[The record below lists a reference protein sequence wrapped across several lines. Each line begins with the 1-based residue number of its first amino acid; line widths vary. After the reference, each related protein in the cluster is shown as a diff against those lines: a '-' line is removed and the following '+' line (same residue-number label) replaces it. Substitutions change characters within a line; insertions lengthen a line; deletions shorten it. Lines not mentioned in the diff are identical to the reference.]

1 MSKSISSR
9 IKNKEELIETILN
22 KGVEKIFPNEEFL
35 RKKLQSGQKMT
46 IYLGFDPTGPT
57 LHLGHLIILK
67 KMKDFQDLGHK
78 IIILIGNFTGSI
90 GDPTGKL
97 SVRKNLNEKEIKDN
111 YKGYKKQISLI
122 LKFSGENKAELK
134 FNSKWLERMALKKFL
149 EVASL
154 ETVQSLLKRDMFE
167 SRMNEGKPIY
177 INEFLYPLLQ
187 GYDSVALNVD
197 GEVGGNDQTFNMLVG
212 RDLSLAINKKEKFVL
227 AMKLLVDPEGK
238 KMGKSENNM
247 LKLSD
252 SATEMYG
259 KIMGWTDGMIV
270 PGFELCTDMSI
281 NEVSEING
289 RLNEGENPKILKM
302 ELARDIVS
310 LCYKKSIVDKTE
322 AEFEKIFGRGEVPE
336 NIEEIIIE
344 GEESIGDALIRY
356 NIISSKNEW
365 VRLIKDGAV
374 KNLDNGEKIKDDKK
388 IKEMTL
394 KIGKRRFVKIVN

>member
-46 IYLGFDPTGPT
+46 IYIGFDPTGPT

-252 SATEMYG
+252 SANEMYG
-259 KIMGWTDGMIV
+259 KIMGWTDDMIV
-270 PGFELCTDMSI
+270 PGFELCTDKSI
-281 NEVSEING
+281 NDVSEIKS

-322 AEFEKIFGRGEVPE
+322 VEFEKIFGRGEVPE

-344 GEESIGDALIRY
+344 GEESISDALIRY

-374 KNLDNGEKIKDDKK
+374 KNLDKGEKIKDDKE